1 MKRWIKKRKI
11 LILSS
16 LIAYAISCV
25 WIVATKPAEHW
36 LHFAILI
43 LLIYCILAFLY
54 LWFTKRP
61 INIKDKQAGHGQHG
75 KATWMED
82 ELKEQ
87 TFHTIQKEAESE
99 PGFVLGFSGGHWMV
113 DTSEDNVLLL
123 APPKAGKTTKIFI
136 PSIFYNAAIQKN
148 TGSGPSMLI
157 LDCKGELFRR
167 CAGHLADC
175 GYRIPTLDLRN
186 IVKSSRYNFI
196 INVNKAMDEY
206 FVAKTDLA
214 RAMAYGKAE
223 RYAKQAASQLVG
235 NSSSEVKSEASDY
248 FNETARG
255 LLTGIILMVSQY
267 AAPTERHII
276 SVFNLILEMNGQILN
291 QQQSS
296 NTIQKTKLQELL
308 EYIGNQRIT
317 FYTGAATSADSRTS
331 MNVFSSAL
339 GKLAKFIDAELEQ
352 ILCGHDEDFDGQKF
366 IQQPTAIFFI
376 SPDENTTRHF
386 MSSLAVRNILNET
399 IEIAEKEY
407 NGVLPRKVQV
417 YLDEFGQQ
425 PPIEDFD
432 ALCAAYRSRGGRFIS
447 AIQDFAQLQ
456 KHYSKDKADI
466 IKGTNQTL
474 ITSFV
479 APSALNTAETISK
492 ILGNETILT
501 GSSSSSQGK
510 VSTTTSL
517 VGRPLM
523 AASDLI
529 AMPLGEFIV
538 IKGGTKPCK
547 IKPPGYWTYLVSLP
561 EPLRPDLQYSHVTIA
576 DAESIRLRL
585 NYGNSQL
592 TKGMFDAIKTG

>member
-1 MKRWIKKRKI
+1 MKKYLPIICGI
-11 LILSS
+11 LVYLLGSVIF
-16 LIAYAISCV
+16 V
-25 WIVATKPAEHW
+25 FTRPAEQR
-36 LHFAILI
+36 LLFAFFLFMIGAGMG
-43 LLIYCILAFLY
+43 LLF
-54 LWFTKRP
+54 LWFFVRHP
-61 INIKDKQAGHGQHG
+61 INIKDKTAGHGQHG
-75 KATWMED
+75 KAAWMD
-82 ELKEQ
+82 DSLKAK
-87 TFHTIQKEAESE
+87 TFLTVQKEKESE
-99 PGFVLGFSGGHWMV
+99 PGFVLGFENNHWLV
-113 DTSEDNVLLL
+113 DNSEDNVLLL

-136 PSIFYNAAIQKN
+136 PSILYNAAIQKN
-148 TGSGPSMLI
+148 TGSGCSMLI
-157 LDCKGELFRR
+157 LDCKGELYRK
-167 CAGHLADC
+167 CAGELAAA
-175 GYRIPTLDLRN
+175 GYRTPTLDLRN
-186 IVKSSRYNFI
+186 IIKSSRYNFI
-196 INVNKAMDEY
+196 ANVNKAMDEY
-206 FVAKTDLA
+206 LAAKTDIE

-223 RYAKQAASQLVG
+223 RYAKQAANQLIG
-235 NSSSEVKSEASDY
+235 NSDGGSKSDASDY

-255 LLTGIILMVSQY
+255 LLTGVILMVSQY
-267 AAPTERHII
+267 AAPKERHII

-291 QQQSS
+291 QQSA
-296 NTIQKTKLQELL
+296 NTPQKTKLQELL

-352 ILCGHDEDFDGQKF
+352 ILCGHDDDFDGRKF
-366 IQQPTAIFFI
+366 IEQPTAIFFI

-399 IEIAEKEY
+399 IELAEKFY
-407 NGVLPRKVQV
+407 NGVLPRKVQI

-479 APSALNTAETISK
+479 APSALNTAEAISK

-501 GSSSSSQGK
+501 GSSSSNYGK
-510 VSTTTSL
+510 TSTTTSL
-517 VGRPLM
+517 IGRPLKSP
-523 AASDLI
+523 SDLI
-529 AMPLGEFIV
+529 TMPLGEFIV

-547 IKPPGYWTYLVSLP
+547 INPPGYWTYLTPAP
-561 EPLRPDLQYSHVTIA
+561 EPERPNLEYMPVIVA
-576 DAESIRLRL
+576 DAESIRMRL
-585 NYGNSQL
+585 DYGTCEL
-592 TKGMFDAIKTG
+592 TKGMFENETRHTA

>member
-1 MKRWIKKRKI
+1 MNQRKALKYLPFFSAFI
-11 LILSS
+11 VY
-16 LIAYAISCV
+16 LIAGAVFTFSFPSKDRLQISLLFLLFG
-25 WIVATKPAEHW
+25 IMG
-36 LHFAILI
+36 FLI
-43 LLIYCILAFLY
+43 IF
-54 LWFTKRP
+54 WFVNRRP
-61 INIKDKQAGHGQHG
+61 INIKDKQAGYGQHG
-75 KATWMED
+75 KAEWMD
-82 ELKEQ
+82 DGLKAK
-87 TFHTIQKEAESE
+87 TFETIQKENEDR
-99 PGFVLGFSGGHWMV
+99 PGFVLGFDEKQKRWLV

-136 PSIFYNAAIQKN
+136 PSILYNTAIQANGK
-148 TGSGPSMLI
+148 TGPSMLI
-157 LDCKGELFRR
+157 LDCKGELFRQ
-167 CAGHLADC
+167 CAGSLSAA
-175 GYRIPTLDLRN
+175 GYRTPTLDLRN

-196 INVNKAMDEY
+196 INTNKAMDEY
-206 FVAKTDLA
+206 HAAKTDLD

-223 RYAKQAASQLVG
+223 RYAKQAASQLIG
-235 NSSSEVKSEASDY
+235 SSGTEVKSDASDY

-267 AAPTERHII
+267 AAPAERHII
-276 SVFNLILEMNGQILN
+276 SVFNLILEMNGQILS
-291 QQQSS
+291 QQSPS
-296 NTIQKTKLQELL
+296 DQQKTKLQELL

-352 ILCGHDEDFDGQKF
+352 ILCGHDEEFDGRKF
-366 IQQPTAIFFI
+366 IEHPTAIFFI

-399 IEIAEKEY
+399 IELAEKEY

-456 KHYSKDKADI
+456 KHYSKDKAEI

-501 GSSSSSQGK
+501 GSSSSNQGK
-510 VSTTTSL
+510 TSTTTSL

-523 AASDLI
+523 AVSDLI
-529 AMPLGEFIV
+529 SMPLGEFIV

-547 IKPPGYWTYLVSLP
+547 IKPPGYWQYLSPLP
-561 EPLRPDLQYSHVTIA
+561 EPERKKLEYSPVIVA

-585 NYGNSQL
+585 DYGDSEL
-592 TKGMFDAIKTG
+592 TRGMFD

>member
-1 MKRWIKKRKI
+1 MKLRKNMP
-11 LILSS
+11 LLFAGLVYLVGSTWVVLQKPPS
-16 LIAYAISCV
+16 QRTAYALFFLFLGLSI
-25 WIVATKPAEHW
+25 A
-36 LHFAILI
+36 
-43 LLIYCILAFLY
+43 LLA
-54 LWFTKRP
+54 LWFTNRRP
-61 INIKDKQAGHGQHG
+61 INIKDKRAGYGQHG
-75 KATWMED
+75 KAAWMDD
-82 ELKEQ
+82 ELKAV
-87 TFHTIQKEAESE
+87 TFRTIQKENEDT
-99 PGFVLGFSGGHWMV
+99 PGFVLGFDDKQKRWLV

-136 PSIFYNAAIQKN
+136 PSILYNTAIQTNGK
-148 TGSGPSMLI
+148 TGPSMLI

-167 CAGHLADC
+167 CAGNLAAA

-206 FVAKTDLA
+206 LAAETDLA

-235 NSSSEVKSEASDY
+235 SGGEVKSDASDY

-267 AAPTERHII
+267 AAPAERHII
-276 SVFNLILEMNGQILN
+276 SVFNLILEMNGQILS
-291 QQQSS
+291 QQSPS
-296 NTIQKTKLQELL
+296 DQQKTKLQELL

-352 ILCGHDEDFDGQKF
+352 ILCGHDEDFDGRKF
-366 IQQPTAIFFI
+366 IEKPTAIFFI

-399 IEIAEKEY
+399 IELAEKEY

-456 KHYSKDKADI
+456 KHYSKDKAEI

-501 GSSSSSQGK
+501 GSSSVNAGK
-510 VSTTTSL
+510 NSTTTSL
-517 VGRPLM
+517 IGRPLM
-523 AASDLI
+523 AVSDLI
-529 AMPLGEFIV
+529 TMPLGEFIV
-538 IKGGTKPCK
+538 IKGGTNPCK
-547 IKPPGYWTYLVSLP
+547 IKPPGYWQYLSPLP
-561 EPLRPDLQYSHVTIA
+561 EPERQNLKYSPVIVA

-585 NYGNSQL
+585 DYGDSEL
-592 TKGMFDAIKTG
+592 VIGMFD

>member
-1 MKRWIKKRKI
+1 MKKPFLKYFPFLAMFVIYLSYI
-11 LILSS
+11 VFFLSS
-16 LIAYAISCV
+16 FPSESRLPLFIFFLLVGACLFLLAL
-25 WIVATKPAEHW
+25 W
-36 LHFAILI
+36 L
-43 LLIYCILAFLY
+43 
-54 LWFTKRP
+54 FTRRP
-61 INIKDKQAGHGQHG
+61 INIKDKRAGYGQHG
-75 KATWMED
+75 KAQWMD
-82 ELKEQ
+82 ESLKRK
-87 TFHTIQKEAESE
+87 TFATVQKGNEIE
-99 PGFVLGFSGGHWMV
+99 PGFVVGFESNQWIV
-113 DTSEDNVLLL
+113 DTGEDNILLL
-123 APPKAGKTTKIFI
+123 APPKAGKTTKIFV
-136 PSIFYNAAIQKN
+136 PSILYNAEIQSN
-148 TGSGPSMLI
+148 TGQGASMLI
-157 LDCKGELFRR
+157 LDCKGELFRK
-167 CAGHLADC
+167 CAGNLVQA
-175 GYRIPTLDLRN
+175 GYRTVTLDLRN
-186 IVKSSRYNFI
+186 IVKSSRYNLMH
-196 INVNKAMDEY
+196 NVNKAMDEY

-223 RYAKQAASQLVG
+223 RYAKQAASQLIG
-235 NSSSEVKSEASDY
+235 SSGGEVKSEASDY

-267 AAPTERHII
+267 AAPNERHII

-291 QQQSS
+291 TQSS
-296 NTIQKTKLQELL
+296 NTTAQKTKLQELL

-352 ILCGHDEDFDGQKF
+352 ILCGHEDDFDGQKF

-399 IEIAEKEY
+399 IEIAEKDY

-456 KHYSKDKADI
+456 KHYSRDKADI

-501 GSSSSSQGK
+501 GSSNSGQGK
-510 VSTTTSL
+510 TSTTTSL

-523 AASDLI
+523 SASDLI

-547 IKPPGYWTYLVSLP
+547 IKPPGYWEYLSPLP
-561 EPLRPDLQYSHVTIA
+561 EPKRNDLTYMPVPVA

-585 NYGNSQL
+585 DFGVCELYQ
-592 TKGMFDAIKTG
+592 GMFDKTS